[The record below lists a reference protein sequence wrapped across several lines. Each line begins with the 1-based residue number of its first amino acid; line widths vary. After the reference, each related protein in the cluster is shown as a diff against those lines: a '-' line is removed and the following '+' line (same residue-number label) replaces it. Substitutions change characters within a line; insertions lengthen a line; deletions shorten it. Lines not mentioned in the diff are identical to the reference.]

1 MHKILI
7 IEDEINTAMP
17 VKEALELCG
26 YSADIA
32 RDGEAGLELFRE
44 KEYDLVLLD
53 LKMPKMTGEEVLK
66 KIREKDPY
74 VYVIVYTNYGEFT
87 EIKSLTN
94 VGIDGY
100 INKGPDAE
108 LQELLNMI
116 QNKLNPLNDEMV
128 KKLIDGI
135 DDWPRV

>member
-66 KIREKDPY
+66 KIREKDP
-74 VYVIVYTNYGEFT
+74 
-87 EIKSLTN
+87 
-94 VGIDGY
+94 
-100 INKGPDAE
+100 
-108 LQELLNMI
+108 
-116 QNKLNPLNDEMV
+116 
-128 KKLIDGI
+128 
-135 DDWPRV
+135 

>member
-1 MHKILI
+1 
-7 IEDEINTAMP
+7 
-17 VKEALELCG
+17 
-26 YSADIA
+26 
-32 RDGEAGLELFRE
+32 
-44 KEYDLVLLD
+44 
-53 LKMPKMTGEEVLK
+53 
-66 KIREKDPY
+66 
-74 VYVIVYTNYGEFT
+74 VIVYTNYGEFT

-135 DDWPRV
+135 DDWPMV